1 MPTNAGAEP
10 MLTVVTVCR
19 NARAELERTVASVL
33 ESGFENFDYQIIDG
47 ASSDGT
53 LDYLRS
59 LTHPAV
65 QFVSEPDGGIAEAMN
80 KGIALAKGT
89 WIMHLHAGDR
99 LLPGALAGAMALTGT
114 DDVDVL
120 CSAIVKHERYGVVRY
135 DAAPD
140 RLASESSLPH
150 PGVIAR
156 TDVWRELGGFDAS
169 YRNAM
174 DYDLFLRAR
183 LAGKRFRVI
192 SEPLAVMA
200 WGGQSEQSLWRTL
213 RETHKIRRTLLVSG
227 FARTPAFFALLFV
240 RGTLRA
246 QLQKLGLHGLV
257 AFYRRHFAA
266 QKKEPVAAKTAA
278 SL

>member
-1 MPTNAGAEP
+1 

-19 NARAELERTVASVL
+19 NVHPDLERTVASVL
-33 ESGFENFDYQIIDG
+33 ESGFESLEYLIVDG
-47 ASSDGT
+47 ASTDST
-53 LDYLRS
+53 IEYLESLD
-59 LTHPAV
+59 HPSV
-65 QFVSEPDGGIAEAMN
+65 RFVSEPDGGIADAMN
-80 KGIALAKGT
+80 KGIRLAEGT

-99 LLPGALAGAMALTGT
+99 LLPGVLAGAMARVQA
-114 DDVDVL
+114 DDADVF
-120 CSAIVKHERYGVVRY
+120 CSAIVKYEKYGVVRY
-135 DAAPD
+135 DATPD
-140 RLASESSLPH
+140 RLETESSVPH

-156 TDVWRELGGFDAS
+156 TAVWRSLGGFDAA

-183 LAGKRFRVI
+183 IAGKRFCVI
-192 SEPLAVMA
+192 DEPLAVMA
-200 WGGQSEQSLWRTL
+200 WGGQSEKSLWRTL
-213 RETHKIRRTLLVSG
+213 RETHQIRRTLLTSG
-227 FARTPAFFALLFV
+227 FARSPLFLLLQFV

-246 QLQKLGLHGLV
+246 ELQRLGLHGVV